1 MKNMFFSA
9 LLLLIFTSMA
19 VGAEFSA
26 DMITHTP
33 MGKESGKIYHKNSDI
48 SRTEIMGMTNIM
60 KYPQVYQLVDETK
73 KYVVTDLDELSKEHP
88 ATGIR
93 DFDQFVKENN
103 FRKSGTENLQGY
115 RCEIYEGEV
124 KFSSEAGHDS
134 MSIFMKLWYS
144 RELDYP
150 LKTESTLPPPM
161 GGKVVSY
168 LENITRGKQPDSL
181 FEIPPDYTRVQS
193 IQEAMGMPDIP
204 SIGEMP
210 SPEQMED
217 MMEMMQ
223 KMMDQLSPQ

>member
-1 MKNMFFSA
+1 MFFSA
-9 LLLLIFTSMA
+9 MLLLIFASMA

-33 MGKESGKIYHKNSDI
+33 MGKEPGKIYYKNSDI
-48 SRTEIMGMTNIM
+48 SRTEMMGMTNIM
-60 KYPQVYQLVDETK
+60 KYPQVYQIVDETK

-88 ATGIR
+88 VASIR
-93 DFDQFVKENN
+93 DFEQFVKENN

-124 KFSSEAGHDS
+124 KFSPEAGQEL

-150 LKTESTLPPPM
+150 LRTESTLPPPM

-168 LENITRGKQPDSL
+168 LENITKGKQSDSL
-181 FEIPPDYTRVQS
+181 FQIPPDYTRVQS
-193 IQEAMGMPDIP
+193 IQEAMGMPGMP

-223 KMMDQLSPQ
+223 KMMEQFSPQ